1 MVKPFVALPD
11 ERIRQKSQEV
21 TAYDRSLKELV
32 RDLIETSKVQENPP
46 ALGMAAPQI
55 GVFKKV
61 FVAKIRNK
69 FRPFVNPKITKVSKQ
84 QGAYLEGCF
93 SVSGKYGSAIRP
105 LEVDI
110 EAQDVFGKKFT
121 KHYKGLPARIVQHET
136 EHLDGILFIDHVYKQ
151 NGKMFRVAKDKKGK
165 EMLVEETVDS
175 VITSAAK

>member
-69 FRPFVNPKITKVSKQ
+69 FRPFVNPKITK
-84 QGAYLEGCF
+84 AF
-93 SVSGKYGSAIRP
+93 RP
-105 LEVDI
+105 ESSS
-110 EAQDVFGKKFT
+110 T
-121 KHYKGLPARIVQHET
+121 
-136 EHLDGILFIDHVYKQ
+136 KQ
-151 NGKMFRVAKDKKGK
+151 NIWMVFY
-165 EMLVEETVDS
+165 L
-175 VITSAAK
+175 